1 METRYLDLVDFL
13 LIAEAALG
21 VEVAVLQRITAL
33 HLAESALAAP
43 AAEFQGEEFYP
54 DIATKA
60 AILCSR
66 IIRNHPLPD
75 GNKRLGYLCAIEFVE
90 RNGFRWEPPTGDQ
103 PSGDETAAVIEAVAA
118 REMEEADFAKWVRE
132 RVRESDG

>member
-1 METRYLDLVDFL
+1 MGTRYLDLVDFL
-13 LIAEAALG
+13 LVAEAALG

-75 GNKRLGYLCAIEFVE
+75 GNKRLGYLCAIELVE

-103 PSGDETAAVIEAVAA
+103 PSGDQTVAIIEALAA
-118 REMEEADFAKWVRE
+118 GEMEETEFVRWVSE
-132 RVRESDG
+132 RIRESDD

>member
-1 METRYLDLVDFL
+1 MGTRYLDLVDFL

-21 VEVAVLQRITAL
+21 VEVAVIQRTASL

-43 AAEFQGEEFYP
+43 AAEFGGGEFYP
-54 DIATKA
+54 DLATKA

-75 GNKRLGYLCAIEFVE
+75 GNKRVGYLCAVELVE
-90 RNGFRWEPPTGDQ
+90 RNGLRWIPPRRDQDTG
-103 PSGDETAAVIEAVAA
+103 GDETVEMIVALAAGDVD
-118 REMEEADFAKWVRE
+118 EADFARWVAE
-132 RVRESDG
+132 RVIGP

>member
-21 VEVAVLQRITAL
+21 VEVAVLQRTTSL

-43 AAEFQGEEFYP
+43 AAEFGGSEFYP
-54 DIATKA
+54 EIHTKA

-66 IIRNHPLPD
+66 IVRNHPLPD
-75 GNKRLGYLCAIEFVE
+75 GNKRLGYLCAVEFVE
-90 RNGFRWEPPTGDQ
+90 RNGFFWQPPAEDDPG
-103 PSGDETAAVIEAVAA
+103 GDETVTVTQALAAGDIDEAEFAQWVA
-118 REMEEADFAKWVRE
+118 E
-132 RVRESDG
+132 RVRMP

>member
-1 METRYLDLVDFL
+1 VETRYLDLVDFL

-54 DIATKA
+54 DIAPKA

-103 PSGDETAAVIEAVAA
+103 PSGDETVAVIEALAA
-118 REMEEADFAKWVRE
+118 REMEEADFAKWVKE

>member
-21 VEVAVLQRITAL
+21 VEVAVLQRMASL

-43 AAEFQGEEFYP
+43 AAEFGGVEFYP

-75 GNKRLGYLCAIEFVE
+75 GNKRLGYLCAVELVE
-90 RNGFRWEPPTGDQ
+90 RNGSAWQAPVRDARG
-103 PSGDETAAVIEAVAA
+103 GDETVEVIQALAAGEIEEVEFA
-118 REMEEADFAKWVRE
+118 RWVRE
-132 RVRESDG
+132 RIAKP

>member
-21 VEVAVLQRITAL
+21 VEVAVLQRMTSL

-43 AAEFQGEEFYP
+43 AAEFGGSEFYP
-54 DIATKA
+54 EIHTKA

-66 IIRNHPLPD
+66 IVRNHPLPD
-75 GNKRLGYLCAIEFVE
+75 GNKRLAYLCAVEFVE
-90 RNGFRWEPPTGDQ
+90 RNGFFWQPPAGDDPGGNETVTVIQ
-103 PSGDETAAVIEAVAA
+103 ALAAGDNDEAEFAQWVAG
-118 REMEEADFAKWVRE
+118 
-132 RVRESDG
+132 RVRMP

>member
-21 VEVAVLQRITAL
+21 IEVAVLRRVTAL

-43 AAEFQGEEFYP
+43 AAEFQGKEFYP
-54 DIATKA
+54 DIPVKA

-75 GNKRLGYLCAIEFVE
+75 GNKRLGYLCAVEFIE
-90 RNGFRWEPPTGDQ
+90 RNGFRWEPPLGDG
-103 PSGDETAAVIEAVAA
+103 SGGEETVAIIQALAAADVDEVE
-118 REMEEADFAKWVRE
+118 FAKWVRE
-132 RVRESDG
+132 RVKER